1 MAVVQLNKGS
11 AGGIQSQ
18 IKRMENEIEA
28 STQKVNSAINGLD
41 FEVAARE
48 NIRARLY
55 SIKKSLNKQET
66 LAVRYREVFI
76 NVSNDLIDTDGKFGS
91 QSESIADMI
100 KDFLNVDSGNIN
112 DFFTKNKIWKYAAL
126 ATLFMNGNGL
136 LAITYL
142 ANSDGSDE
150 PSWLAKFI
158 NNKYKVDGDV
168 LKGEKSAEGDL
179 WGIGTA
185 GVVAGTVLHGE
196 AGIKTKGSLS
206 FKDEN
211 GNWDFK
217 KAGVSAKASASG
229 SVVAG
234 EAKGNIG
241 YLHGEASGEA
251 LTGGVAGEAKAT
263 LYEDGKFNPSLYVG
277 GSAEVSALHGEAE
290 AGFGTEQF
298 GIDVGASGDVG
309 HAEAEAGFGL
319 GYIGTDEDG
328 NAQYGAK
335 VEASAMASAAEGKVE
350 GGVTLFG
357 IDIDVGVKGYA
368 GAIGVEGGAS
378 ISTDGATGSFGG
390 ALLFGGKLDVSI
402 DWSDA
407 EWIGDTVDAVG
418 DFTADAVDFVG
429 DVADGAAKATGE
441 FFDDVGDFFSSNF
454 NWF

>member
-11 AGGIQSQ
+11 AGSIQSQ

-28 STQKVNSAINGLD
+28 SIQKVNSAINGLD
-41 FEVAARE
+41 FEVAARRS
-48 NIRARLY
+48 IRARMY
-55 SIKKSLNKQET
+55 AIKKSLNQQET

-100 KDFLNVDSGNIN
+100 KDFLNIDSGNVN
-112 DFFTKNKIWKYAAL
+112 DFFTRNKIWKYAAL
-126 ATLFMNGNGL
+126 ASLFMSGNGL
-136 LAITYL
+136 LAITYI
-142 ANSDGSDE
+142 AATGDTTDE
-150 PSWLAKFI
+150 PSGFAKFI
-158 NNKYKVDGDV
+158 NNKYKVSGDV

-196 AGIKTKGSLS
+196 AGVKTKGSLS
-206 FKDEN
+206 FKDDN
-211 GNWDFK
+211 GKWDFK

-234 EAKGNIG
+234 EAEGNIG
-241 YLHGEASGEA
+241 YLHGKASGEV
-251 LTGGVAGEAKAT
+251 LTGGAAAEGKAT
-263 LYEDGKFNPSLYVG
+263 LFEDGKFNPSLYG
-277 GSAEVSALHGEAE
+277 GVSAEVSALHGEAE
-290 AGFGTEQF
+290 AGFGTDQL
-298 GIDVGASGDVG
+298 GVNVGASGDVG
-309 HAEAEAGFGL
+309 HAEAEAGIGL
-319 GYIGTDEDG
+319 GYIGTDDNG

-350 GGVTLFG
+350 GGVTIFG

-378 ISTDGATGSFGG
+378 ISTSGATGSFGG
-390 ALLFGGKLDVSI
+390 ALLFGGKLDVSV

-418 DFTADAVDFVG
+418 DFAADTVDFVG
-429 DVADGAAKATGE
+429 DAAQATGE
-441 FFDDVGDFFSSNF
+441 FFEDVGDFFSSKF
-454 NWF
+454 DWF